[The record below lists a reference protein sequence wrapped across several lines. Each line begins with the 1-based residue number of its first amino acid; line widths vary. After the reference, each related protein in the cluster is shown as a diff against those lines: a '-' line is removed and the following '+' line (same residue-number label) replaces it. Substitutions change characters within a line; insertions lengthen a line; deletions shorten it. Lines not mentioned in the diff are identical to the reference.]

1 MSNVHWSLVWALIIF
16 TLVFAEGLA
25 LGTGHPEYT
34 FSWTVAL
41 VRHDPIGRFVFWAL
55 WGFLTAHFG
64 FSPTWLGVAFNW
76 RAVVGISLGLAI
88 AIYETAK
95 IVRAARVKSP
105 AAAAVTALRTQQ
117 TLRLAQTRA
126 TLLKFK
132 FT

>member
-1 MSNVHWSLVWALIIF
+1 
-16 TLVFAEGLA
+16 
-25 LGTGHPEYT
+25 
-34 FSWTVAL
+34 
-41 VRHDPIGRFVFWAL
+41 VFWAL

-76 RAVVGISLGLAI
+76 RAVVGIALGVAI

-105 AAAAVTALRTQQ
+105 SAAAVPALLTQQ